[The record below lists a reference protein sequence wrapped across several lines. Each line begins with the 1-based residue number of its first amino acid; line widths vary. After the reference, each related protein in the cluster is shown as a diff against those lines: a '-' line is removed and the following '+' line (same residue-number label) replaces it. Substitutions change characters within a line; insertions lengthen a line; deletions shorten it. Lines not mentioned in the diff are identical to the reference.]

1 MQVCSQFSETGSP
14 VWVAGEGLEVFAS
27 VIVNSGNGIGA
38 CRPSTVEVTWAKVE
52 ILYDKVGAVR
62 KGLMCHHEV

>member
-1 MQVCSQFSETGSP
+1 M
-14 VWVAGEGLEVFAS
+14 EVFAS
-27 VIVNSGNGIGA
+27 VIVNNGNGIGA
-38 CRPSTVEVTWAKVE
+38 CRPSTVEVTWAKGE